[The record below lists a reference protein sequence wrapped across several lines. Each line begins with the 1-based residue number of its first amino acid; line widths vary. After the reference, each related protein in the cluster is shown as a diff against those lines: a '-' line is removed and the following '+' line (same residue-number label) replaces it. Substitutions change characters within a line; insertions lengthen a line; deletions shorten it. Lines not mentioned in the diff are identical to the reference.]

1 MRLRE
6 IVVKNFRCLVD
17 VTIPIVDTTVL
28 VGENN
33 SGKTA
38 LLEALNLALPRSAA
52 GRRDPFDEY
61 DYYMVKATDS
71 PQSSEGIVIELW
83 FREDTSDEWPD
94 SLVQALTDIIQT
106 DPIKD
111 LDSIGLRL
119 SSKYDALAKEMVTK
133 WEFLALDG
141 QPLGG
146 KGTDPRNLTRFLQYI
161 RCFYLSSL
169 RDSAHEFSPRSQ
181 FWGRIL
187 RDLKIS
193 DEQRKTFGEALA
205 ELNQDLLK
213 ADPRLEQVRDTLDK
227 GQEIMELGAG
237 QKTSIQAL
245 PLKPWDLMSK
255 AEVVIKT
262 RGGEIDFPLARHGQG
277 VQSLAVLFLFQA
289 YIDVL
294 LKPTF
299 QPETEAILALE
310 EPEAHLHPQATRT
323 LATNLSEI
331 KSQKIISSHSPYF
344 IQEIPLTQ
352 IRMFRRDG
360 LSSKILYVKRSF
372 TVQAPNTPGLLEF
385 CANNDKFDY
394 HEGTLTLTVKGKVE
408 QKEYRDLLDLYSEQ
422 RDVHAELKRWYSES
436 QLYLSNSDLADLETY
451 VKRIRGE
458 VLFARAWLLCEGQS
472 EYLLFRYFAELLGTP
487 LDQAGVAVIDFQNN
501 GSPGAFVGLAR
512 VFEIPWIMVCDND
525 DAGKDFIKQVK
536 KRGLTDEV
544 IEPSFKLSE
553 QSLTKLSET
562 SIPANLRT
570 SLISLKD
577 QEYTSE
583 EDFLHALET
592 AIGMDQT
599 VQHKTQIMEY
609 AEIRPLVRLL
619 PEDSMDLELFL
630 FRNGFAREYKSI
642 LEGIARS
649 SNPRATEWTIAK
661 ESEDQGAET
670 RIIIKE
676 SGKYEIRAS
685 KKGCPDKII
694 SETDAGFQSLF
705 TDVIVAELRKDKV
718 RNAVALIEKL
728 RAEGAD
734 QSRVPQFLG
743 LAIQDIIPK
752 VM

>member
-17 VTIPIVDTTVL
+17 VTIPITDTTVL

-38 LLEALNLALPRSAA
+38 LLEALKLALPRSAA

-61 DYYMVKATDS
+61 DYYMVKFTDS

-94 SLVQALTDIIQT
+94 SLIQALTDIIQT
-106 DPIKD
+106 DPIMD

-119 SSKYDALAKEMVTK
+119 SSKYDAQAKEMVTK

-141 QPLGG
+141 QVLERQSKNPG
-146 KGTDPRNLTRFLQYI
+146 NLTRFLQYI

-193 DEQRKTFGEALA
+193 DEQRKAFGEALA

-227 GQEIMELGAG
+227 GQRIMELGAG

-299 QPETEAILALE
+299 QPETEAILTLE

-344 IQEIPLTQ
+344 IQEIPLAQ

-360 LSSKILYVKRSF
+360 PFSQVLYVKRSF
-372 TVQAPNTPGLLEF
+372 NTQVPNIPGLLKF

-394 HEGTLTLTVKGKVE
+394 HEGTLTLTVKGKME
-408 QKEYRDLLDLYSEQ
+408 QKEYRKLLVLYREQ
-422 RDVHAELKRWYSES
+422 RDVHAILKQLCVES
-436 QLYLSNSDLADLETY
+436 QSYLSDGDLADLETY

-458 VLFARAWLLCEGQS
+458 ALFARAWLLCEGPS
-472 EYLLFRYFAELLGTP
+472 DYLLLRYFADLLGTP
-487 LDQAGVAVIDFQNN
+487 LDQAGVTIIDFQNN

-512 VFEIPWIMVCDND
+512 AFEIPWIMVCDND
-525 DAGKDFIKQVK
+525 DAGKGYVKQVE
-536 KRGLTDEV
+536 KRGLTDEEIKDLARPLPGDGVDLEMFLVKSGFDREYVQILAERNV
-544 IEPSFKLSE
+544 I
-553 QSLTKLSET
+553 LTKE
-562 SIPANLRT
+562 
-570 SLISLKD
+570 
-577 QEYTSE
+577 
-583 EDFLHALET
+583 
-592 AIGMDQT
+592 
-599 VQHKTQIMEY
+599 
-609 AEIRPLVRLL
+609 
-619 PEDSMDLELFL
+619 
-630 FRNGFAREYKSI
+630 
-642 LEGIARS
+642 
-649 SNPRATEWTIAK
+649 
-661 ESEDQGAET
+661 
-670 RIIIKE
+670 
-676 SGKYEIRAS
+676 
-685 KKGCPDKII
+685 KG
-694 SETDAGFQSLF
+694 DAGF
-705 TDVIVAELRKDKV
+705 EDKLAASI
-718 RNAVALIEKL
+718 RNDKMGYAIALIEKL
-728 RAEGAD
+728 RAEEAD
-734 QSRVPQFLG
+734 QSRVPQFLD
-743 LAIQDIIPK
+743 LAIQDIISK